1 LAASAPPVASLWVPT
16 PARLLRLMAGL
27 WLFGTGEGL
36 LVHSDLG
43 NSPWT
48 VLAEGVSVHSPLSIG
63 AATIAIS
70 FGVLLVWV
78 PLRQRPGL
86 GTIANAIL
94 IGIGVDVTLSWMPS
108 TSGVVPWLEVLGG
121 IALVGLGSGLYINAA
136 LGPGPRDGL
145 MTGIHRRTG
154 WPIAPVRAGIEITA
168 LTAGVILGGTA
179 GVGTLAFAL
188 GVGPAVALGLRLL
201 PEAPGERFTPSGSH
215 DPRNQ

>member
-1 LAASAPPVASLWVPT
+1 MPSPTASLWVPT
-16 PARLLRLMAGL
+16 PARFARLMVGL

-36 LVHSDLG
+36 LVHSELG

-48 VLAEGVSVHSPLSIG
+48 VFAEGVSVHSPLSIG

-70 FGVLLVWV
+70 FGVLLLWI
-78 PLRQRPGL
+78 PLRQLPGL
-86 GTIANAIL
+86 GTVANAVIV
-94 IGIGVDVTLSWMPS
+94 GVGVDVTLGYMPS
-108 TSGVVPWLEVLGG
+108 TSGVVPWLEVVGG

-145 MTGIHRRTG
+145 MTGIHGRTG
-154 WPIAPVRAGIEITA
+154 WPIAPVRAGIELTA
-168 LTAGVILGGTA
+168 LTVGVILGGTA

-201 PEAPGERFTPSGSH
+201 PEGPGSSARRTGDTGETAAG
-215 DPRNQ
+215 

>member
-1 LAASAPPVASLWVPT
+1 MPASLWIPT
-16 PARLLRLMAGL
+16 PARAARLLTGL

-70 FGVLLVWV
+70 FLVLLAWF
-78 PLRQRPGL
+78 PLRQLPGL
-86 GTIANAIL
+86 GTVANAVIV
-94 IGIGVDVTLSWMPS
+94 GIGVDVTLAYMPQ
-108 TSGVVPWLEVLGG
+108 TSGVVPWLEVAGG

-145 MTGIHRRTG
+145 MTGLHARTG
-154 WPIAPVRAGIEITA
+154 YPIAPVRAGIELSA
-168 LTAGVILGGTA
+168 LTAGFLLGGTA

-201 PEAPGERFTPSGSH
+201 PAGPAAGPRGGPGETVAR
-215 DPRNQ
+215 